1 MRRPPRCQN
10 DDGVRWIVR
19 AFGRDDVVARSR
31 KQAEAIHA
39 RLMAAGH
46 DAVLTVAHVVPQPYQ
61 AGNRLERRLPKSGV
75 HDRTRADVGW
85 ALVSRVAAATTCPC
99 ERCAAL
105 IFSSRRVRRFGQ
117 TAWPFGVVVGRDD
130 KVRQKVRVK

>member
-1 MRRPPRCQN
+1 MRSPRSQN
-10 DDGVRWIVR
+10 DDGTRWIVR
-19 AFGRDDVVARSR
+19 ASGRDDVVVSSR

-39 RLMAAGH
+39 RLEAAGH
-46 DAVLTVAHVVPQPYQ
+46 NAVLVRAHVVPQPYQ
-61 AGNRLERRLPKSGV
+61 AGGRLERRLPETGAQYRS
-75 HDRTRADVGW
+75 RATVGW

-117 TAWPFGVVVGRDD
+117 TALPFGVVVGRDD